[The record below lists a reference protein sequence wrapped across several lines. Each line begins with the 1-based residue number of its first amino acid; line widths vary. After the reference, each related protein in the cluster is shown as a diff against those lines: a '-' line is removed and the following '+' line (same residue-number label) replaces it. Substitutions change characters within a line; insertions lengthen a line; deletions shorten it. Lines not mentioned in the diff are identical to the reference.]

1 MILGEIYQRYR
12 KTEPLT
18 IHIMRII
25 TMIFCLIC
33 ILIFTISMIYYIIND
48 EPVINYSYIYKEDL
62 PVPNIRFFSENM
74 FVMSCDF
81 ISSEKDGPYYN
92 GYFSIPFENNYK
104 LVLSDNT
111 KHGKRDEQSISFQL
125 QYLDVNVDRNTSSS
139 FFIQFSDSEIVDSEM
154 NISPIFLQSIAQA
167 NTYTILTFQ
176 SIDIYLRRRIRK
188 FIIPNWKATMGFQP
202 DYIIKP
208 YLTSRKEVTQQLT
221 EFRDD
226 IFTAIFVSLDFDT
239 TTVETEQRSHT
250 ILSSLGLIGGAWSL
264 AVCVYKLLFGDD
276 AIRPF
281 GLIQKYGYFNQRTQ
295 KKLSKFLSTLPLV
308 QILDSSKNIV
318 DDDDESRVDQ
328 LEKQIND
335 LELFL
340 RDYVVDAQQLDKAHI
355 NNERDKNK

>member
-1 MILGEIYQRYR
+1 M
-12 KTEPLT
+12 
-18 IHIMRII
+18 
-25 TMIFCLIC
+25 
-33 ILIFTISMIYYIIND
+33 D
-48 EPVINYSYIYKEDL
+48 
-62 PVPNIRFFSENM
+62 IRFFSENM

-81 ISSEKDGPYYN
+81 ISSDKSFNPQKCLEIQNSSSIYDSNCNKYITAPLEKDGPYYN

-239 TTVETEQRSHT
+239 TTVETEQ
-250 ILSSLGLIGGAWSL
+250 SSLGLIGGAWSL